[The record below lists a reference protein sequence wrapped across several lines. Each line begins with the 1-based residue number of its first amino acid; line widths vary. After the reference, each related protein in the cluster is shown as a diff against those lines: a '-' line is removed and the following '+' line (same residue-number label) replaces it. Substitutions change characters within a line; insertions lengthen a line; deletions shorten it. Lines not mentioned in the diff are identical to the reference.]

1 MATVDVGVR
10 TAEAVPET
18 KTVFRVPS
26 VSETDTAWPVRTLSA
41 MRILFGAIF
50 LFDGTLKWVLFA
62 TGQMQGV
69 VAGEF
74 YTPAWL
80 TTNWVLFGTL
90 IGLGET
96 FGGLFLIL
104 GLFQRPAALWS
115 ALVMGLI
122 WAFGGFG
129 GYPSAIGASWGTAGY
144 TDLGG
149 DLMLALVFVFLAFV
163 APYAYGLAKAW
174 KLRERF
180 SGDGW
185 RDRVLRGLLA

>member
-1 MATVDVGVR
+1 MAAVDVGVR
-10 TAEAVPET
+10 TAKGVSEAA
-18 KTVFRVPS
+18 TVSRVQS
-26 VSETDTAWPVRTLSA
+26 ISETDTTRTVRTLST

-50 LFDGTLKWVLFA
+50 LVDGLLKWGLFA

-69 VAGEF
+69 IDGEF
-74 YTPAWL
+74 YTPTWL
-80 TTNWVLFGTL
+80 TTNWVLIGAL
-90 IGLGET
+90 VGLGET

-115 ALVMGLI
+115 ALVMGFI

-129 GYPSAIGASWGTAGY
+129 GYPSAIGATWGTAGY

-149 DLMLALVFVFLAFV
+149 DLMLALVFVFLAF
-163 APYAYGLAKAW
+163 APYAYGLAKTW

-185 RDRVLRGLLA
+185 RDRVLRGLLT

>member
-1 MATVDVGVR
+1 MAAVEVGVR
-10 TAEAVPET
+10 TAEGVPQT
-18 KTVFRVPS
+18 ATVFRGRS
-26 VSETDTAWPVRTLSA
+26 ISEFGTTQTVRTLSA
-41 MRILFGAIF
+41 IRIMFGAI
-50 LFDGTLKWVLFA
+50 LLVDGILKWFLFA

-69 VAGEF
+69 VDGEF

-80 TTNWVLFGTL
+80 TTNWVLFGAL

-96 FGGLFLIL
+96 FGGLFLAL
-104 GLFQRPAALWS
+104 GLFQRPAAIWS
-115 ALVMGLI
+115 ALLMGFI

-129 GYPSAIGASWGTAGY
+129 GYPSAIGASWSTAGY

-149 DLMLALVFVFLAFV
+149 DLMLALVFVFLAF
-163 APYAYGLAKAW
+163 APYAYGLARAW

-185 RDRVLRGLLA
+185 RDRTLRLLLT